1 MDAQWEKEQKQL
13 AVTLVKTILQC
24 KWTQNGTAR
33 NLIRRFYKKK
43 TNHLFKNHSIKD
55 TELKST
61 LVIYF
66 R

>member
-43 TNHLFKNHSIKD
+43 KTTSLRTTVSRTQN
-55 TELKST
+55 
-61 LVIYF
+61 
-66 R
+66 